1 MFLQGLII
9 GMSNY
14 VNVEIVFREF
24 EIKDVVLAEVDSFAS
39 LSLLSGCGMRVVGY
53 DTGRN

>member
-1 MFLQGLII
+1 MFLRGLII

-24 EIKDVVLAEVDSFAS
+24 EIREVVLAELELVIE
-39 LSLLSGCGMRVVGY
+39 MRNAGWI
-53 DTGRN
+53 